1 MKGILRK
8 MSLRH
13 KLMAGIGSLL
23 LMIALGITYNI
34 LAVDHIIEDLQV
46 ALDKK
51 LNLLI
56 YDERISADME
66 IRTNLIQGYILFK
79 NEKYRDEF
87 EEETEKSKILEK
99 EILDIT
105 ESEKMR
111 GLIEKKQ
118 QWDQIAE
125 DILSKVDSGQVN
137 LATNL
142 LSEDLRPL
150 GKQLLE
156 DFRSFAENR
165 EKEMKDL
172 GQEILGRGRQIQFNI
187 VLLATC
193 IFIFGISFI
202 FTFPRFLLNPLKK
215 VTERMMAI
223 GNQDLSLESLEVKSE
238 DEVGQMAVAMND
250 LQEKLK
256 SVVMNMKAVSDT
268 VMMNSQELSHSAS
281 EVTAGAEQV
290 SKTMQELANG
300 AELQSNRASD
310 LATKTAEFI
319 TDVHE
324 TYDHGQRIS
333 DTTKTVLH
341 MTDTGTSLMDSSHQQ
356 MQDIRRV
363 VETVA
368 AKVQTLYQK
377 SHDISKLVVVIK
389 EVADQTNLLSLNA
402 AIEAARAGEAGRGFA
417 VVADEVK
424 KLAEKTSI
432 SVKEITN
439 LVQDIENHFDD
450 VLTSLA
456 DEYKVVEM
464 GTEQIEKT
472 HKTFEDI
479 KKSVDVMVDSV
490 KAATEN
496 LNHFV
501 SGSSEMNKF
510 IQDIAAF
517 SQELSAGI
525 EETSATTQETESL
538 MEEVNSNSEQLAD
551 LAQELNQ
558 LVHQFKIN

>member
-66 IRTNLIQGYILFK
+66 TRTNLIQGYILFK

>member
-1 MKGILRK
+1 MKGLLRK

-13 KLMAGIGSLL
+13 KLMAGIGCLL
-23 LMIALGITYNI
+23 LMVALGNTYNI

-51 LNLLI
+51 LNLLM
-56 YDERISADME
+56 YDEKISADME
-66 IRTNLIQGYILFK
+66 TRTNLIQGYILFK

-125 DILSKVDSGQVN
+125 DILSKVDIGQVN

-142 LSEDLRPL
+142 LSEELRPL
-150 GKQLLE
+150 GKQLSE

-187 VLLATC
+187 VMLATC

-223 GNQDLSLESLEVKSE
+223 GNQDLSLEPLEVKSE

-290 SKTMQELANG
+290 SQTMQELSNG

-319 TDVHE
+319 TGVHE
-324 TYDHGQRIS
+324 TYDHGQRIG

-368 AKVQTLYQK
+368 DKVQTLYQK

-496 LNHFV
+496 LNHLV

-538 MEEVNSNSEQLAD
+538 MEEVSSNSEQLAD

-558 LVHQFKIN
+558 LVNQFKIN

>member
-281 EVTAGAEQV
+281 EVAAGAEQV

>member
-538 MEEVNSNSEQLAD
+538 MEEVSSNSEQLAD